1 MTCTEAEHLPLCA
14 ENMKSKKIERKSE
27 MYKRKKIRVVAAIC
41 LISCMASAFNMV
53 FPTFAE
59 TGFTPIS
66 ETFDDETIGALPTGY
81 KANFV
86 DGTITV
92 ENYMG
97 SNCIV
102 VSKTSEG
109 SMSTL
114 TRTFPKISD
123 IGVEVKFDFL
133 QKSVK
138 SDGTTVFALLCDSTE
153 IVKIETNSGNISFKK
168 SDGKYEVL
176 VPSYLVNKWYS
187 FTVNADLAN
196 GVITAYVD
204 GSRVLFNMPLTKSG
218 NYCNSISFYS
228 KNSPG
233 FAIDNVGIKTTN
245 KPDKIVVEGNS
256 KATVPITGINRYK
269 YKATIFDDYGAESG
283 ETIDWDLSPAG
294 ITGIFLNKS
303 GKTAEI
309 SISDET
315 SYNGVLQL
323 TAYCVGD
330 ESIRKT
336 SDILLVDS
344 VISKIEIEGEPKLAY
359 GLKSNNKF
367 KYTYKMFD
375 QYGTEQEN
383 EAVVMKIKGKAPEV
397 ELDATNGTITVL
409 EPIENE
415 RHITLAVYYAQ
426 DKSIKAEKTL
436 TLMDLET
443 YKDDQARMDI
453 LCDAIENVIE
463 YAKDIYSGTPLLA
476 SAIDLHTGRSPV
488 YKSRTAGTLTIMSNL
503 AQDSVL
509 YRAFDAAAALTGRTD
524 FSDKVDEIYQ
534 WYLDNGIDPYNM
546 GYWGGHRYIDLLTA
560 KNFSC
565 EGNENT
571 HELKN
576 TGFYAEPFFRLDSD
590 RAYSLVKTMWGGHIG
605 SAARWTDL
613 IANRHAYVD
622 SSRGPSI
629 AASTAIWDTPD
640 VFDDANKEWIR
651 DCEDI
656 PFRSIGDDL
665 ATVAATAYK
674 ETGDETAK
682 LWAYRILQQYYK
694 RRDPKT
700 GIIPHIYSTAR
711 NAKGVDNPDAVDPDW
726 WKKPTADGTGFV
738 SPAYG
743 DRFFNQ
749 FALDLVNQGFYDSS
763 VLDAN
768 DTRLT
773 EGNYF
778 SNSDEMGTSIIH
790 DLQIAKALGD
800 DSEEAAEIRRLI
812 SISLA
817 SYLKYAWIKDTDK
830 IYQIMADGTK
840 LTGLRPS
847 RNGQYGQFYANGG
860 SLGTATMNVS
870 VFPSVCACYEIAK
883 HDKSLSE
890 QADMFWKY
898 LKFFS
903 AYYGL
908 GTLGAN
914 DIGDSGM
921 KLNFATSAS
930 SPQLLMAVTD
940 LYYSTENNEFLKLAR
955 RIAENMISTYYR
967 YGIFARQSNTGILPS
982 QYYIVKIGAQN
993 ADKYYSLCYLEAAIR
1008 GDRNLI
1014 PEYYP
1019 FDGYVQGYYE
1029 YNYNNIIARTFI
1041 DQTTDKDKYGAV
1053 EAEELIIDDVIYLK
1067 PGETKKLEY
1076 QLLPDDITNKSI
1088 VCESENKKIV
1098 RVNKD
1103 DMSLIGI
1110 NKGTANLIVCSN
1122 EFNIVKNVKVI
1133 VTEEVPNE
1141 ENN

>member
-1 MTCTEAEHLPLCA
+1 
-14 ENMKSKKIERKSE
+14 
-27 MYKRKKIRVVAAIC
+27 MYKRKKIRIVAAIC
-41 LISCMASAFNMV
+41 LISCVASAFNIV

-59 TGFTPIS
+59 TGFTTIN
-66 ETFDDETIGALPTGY
+66 ETFDSETTGTLPADY
-81 KANFV
+81 KANFT
-86 DGTITV
+86 DGTIAV
-92 ENYMG
+92 ENHMG

-102 VSKTSEG
+102 VSKTSDG

-114 TRTFPKISD
+114 TRAFQKISD

-138 SDGTTVFALLCDSTE
+138 SNGTTVFALLCDSTE
-153 IVKIETNSGNISFKK
+153 IVKIETNSGNISYKK
-168 SDGKYEVL
+168 SDGIYEVL

-187 FTVNADLAN
+187 FTINVDLAN
-196 GVITAYVD
+196 GVVTAYVD
-204 GSRVLFNMPLTKSG
+204 GNRVLLNMPFTKSG
-218 NYCNSISFYS
+218 NYCNSISFYT

-233 FAIDNVGIKTTN
+233 FAIDNVGVKTTN
-245 KPDKIVVEGNS
+245 KPEKIVIEGNS
-256 KATVPITGINRYK
+256 KTTVPITGTNRYE
-269 YKATIFDDYGAESG
+269 YKATVFDDYGAESG
-283 ETIDWDLSPAG
+283 EAIDWDLSPAG
-294 ITGIFLNKS
+294 ITGITLNKS
-303 GKTAEI
+303 GKTAKI
-309 SISDET
+309 SISDAT
-315 SYNGVLQL
+315 SYNGILQL
-323 TAYCVGD
+323 TAYCISDV
-330 ESIRKT
+330 SIRKT
-336 SDILLVDS
+336 IDIMLVDS

-359 GLKSNNKF
+359 GLKANNKF

-375 QYGTEQEN
+375 QYGVKQEN
-383 EAVVMKIKGKAPEV
+383 EAVVMKIKEKTPEV
-397 ELDATNGTITVL
+397 ELDAANGTITVL

-415 RHITLAVYYAQ
+415 KHITLVIYYAQ
-426 DKSIKAEKTL
+426 DKSIKSEKKL

-443 YKDDQARMDI
+443 YKDDKARMDI
-453 LCDAIENVIE
+453 LCDAIENVME
-463 YAKDIYSGTPLLA
+463 YAKDVYNGTPLLA
-476 SAIDLHTGRSPV
+476 STIDLHTGRSPIL
-488 YKSRTAGTLTIMSNL
+488 KSMTAGTLSVMSNL

-524 FSDKVDEIYQ
+524 FTDKVDDIYQ

-546 GYWGGHRYIDLLTA
+546 GYWGGHTYINLLTS
-560 KNFSC
+560 KKFGV

-576 TGFYAEPFFRLDSD
+576 TGFYLEPFFRLDPD
-590 RAYSLVKTMWGGHIG
+590 RAYSLVKTMWGGHLG
-605 SAARWTDL
+605 TAERWTDL

-622 SSRGPSI
+622 SSRGPLV
-629 AASTAIWDTPD
+629 AASTAVWDTPD
-640 VFDDANKEWIR
+640 VFDDTNKEWIR
-651 DCEDI
+651 YQPEL
-656 PFRSIGDDL
+656 PFRGIGDDL
-665 ATVAATAYK
+665 STVAVTAYK
-674 ETGDETAK
+674 ETGEENAR
-682 LWAYRILQQYYK
+682 LWAYRMLQQYYK

-700 GIIPHIYSTAR
+700 GIIPHIYSTTR
-711 NAKGVDNPDAVDPDW
+711 GAKGVSNADAVDPDW
-726 WKKPTADGTGFV
+726 WKKKTADGTGFV
-738 SPAYG
+738 APSYG

-749 FALDLVNQGFYDSS
+749 FALDLVAQGFYDSS

-778 SNSDEMGTSIIH
+778 NNSDQMGTPIIH
-790 DLQIAKALGD
+790 DLQIAKAFGD
-800 DSEEAAEIRRLI
+800 DSEEAKEIRRLNT
-812 SISLA
+812 ISLA
-817 SYLKYAWIKDTDK
+817 SYLKYAWIKDTNK
-830 IYQIMADGTK
+830 IHQIMADGTR
-840 LTGLRPS
+840 LTGLRPT
-847 RNGQYGQFYANGG
+847 RNGQFGQFYTNGG
-860 SLGTATMNVS
+860 AIGTTTMNVT

-890 QADMFWKY
+890 QADILWNY

-903 AYYGL
+903 TYYGL
-908 GTLGAN
+908 GKLGDK

-940 LYYSTENNEFLKLAR
+940 IYYSTENNEFLRLAR
-955 RIAENMISTYYR
+955 RIAENMISTYYK
-967 YGIFARQSNTGILPS
+967 YGIFVAQSNTGILPS
-982 QYYIVKIGAQN
+982 QYYLVKIGAQN

-1008 GDRNLI
+1008 GDSNLI

-1019 FDGYVQGYYE
+1019 FDGYVEGYYE
-1029 YNYNNIIARTFI
+1029 YGYYNKMGRTYI
-1041 DQTTDKDKYGAV
+1041 DQVMDREKYGAV

-1067 PGETKKLEY
+1067 PGEIKKLEY

-1088 VCESENKKIV
+1088 VCESENKRIV

-1103 DMSLIGI
+1103 DMSLIGV